1 MQSKALDAKP
11 LKAFVNA
18 ASKREVSMTLKTSWR
33 VGKSVQDWINLIC
46 GVLLFISPWALGF
59 SGDMTAARTAWVG
72 GVVIAI
78 MGLAALIQFAEW
90 EDWVAL
96 VAGVLMIIAP
106 FVVGFAAVGYAA
118 WAFVVL
124 GLIVAVASV
133 SEIWM
138 IHHPAVWAS

>member
-1 MQSKALDAKP
+1 MAL
-11 LKAFVNA
+11 
-18 ASKREVSMTLKTSWR
+18 ETSWNVR
-33 VGKSVQDWINLIC
+33 KSVRDWINLIC

-59 SGDMTAARTAWVG
+59 SGAMTAAMTAWVG
-72 GVVIAI
+72 GLVIAI

-96 VAGVLMIIAP
+96 VAGVLMIVAP
-106 FVVGFAAVGYAA
+106 WIIGFAAVGYAA
-118 WAFVVL
+118 WAFVML

-138 IHHPAVWAS
+138 IHYPAARAS

>member
-1 MQSKALDAKP
+1 MAL
-11 LKAFVNA
+11 
-18 ASKREVSMTLKTSWR
+18 ETSWNVR
-33 VGKSVQDWINLIC
+33 KSVRDWINLIC

-59 SGDMTAARTAWVG
+59 SGNMTAAMTAWVG
-72 GVVIAI
+72 GLVIAI

-96 VAGVLMIIAP
+96 VAGVLMIVAP
-106 FVVGFAAVGYAA
+106 WIMGFAAVGYAV

-124 GLIVAVASV
+124 GLIVAGASL

-138 IHHPAVWAS
+138 IRHPAARAS

>member
-1 MQSKALDAKP
+1 MAL
-11 LKAFVNA
+11 
-18 ASKREVSMTLKTSWR
+18 ETSWNVR
-33 VGKSVQDWINLIC
+33 KSVRDWINLIC

-59 SGDMTAARTAWVG
+59 SGNMTAAMTAWVG
-72 GVVIAI
+72 GLVIAI

-96 VAGVLMIIAP
+96 VAGVLMIVAP
-106 FVVGFAAVGYAA
+106 WIIGFAAVGYAA
-118 WAFVVL
+118 WAFVML

-138 IHHPAVWAS
+138 IHYPAARAS

>member
-1 MQSKALDAKP
+1 MAL
-11 LKAFVNA
+11 
-18 ASKREVSMTLKTSWR
+18 ETTWR
-33 VGKSVQDWINLIC
+33 VGKSVRDWINLIC
-46 GVLLFISPWALGF
+46 GVLLFVSPWALAF
-59 SGDMTAARTAWVG
+59 SGNMTAAITAWVG

-96 VAGVLMIIAP
+96 VAGVLMIVAP
-106 FVVGFAAVGYAA
+106 WVMGFAAVGYAV

-124 GLIVAVASV
+124 GLIVAGASL

-138 IHHPAVWAS
+138 IRHPAPRAS

>member
-1 MQSKALDAKP
+1 MAL
-11 LKAFVNA
+11 
-18 ASKREVSMTLKTSWR
+18 ETSWNVR
-33 VGKSVQDWINLIC
+33 KSVRDWINLIC

-59 SGDMTAARTAWVG
+59 SGNMTAAMTAWVG
-72 GVVIAI
+72 GLVIAI

-106 FVVGFAAVGYAA
+106 WITGFAAVGYAA
-118 WAFVVL
+118 GAFVVL

-138 IHHPAVWAS
+138 IRHPAARSS

>member
-1 MQSKALDAKP
+1 MAL
-11 LKAFVNA
+11 
-18 ASKREVSMTLKTSWR
+18 ETSWNVR
-33 VGKSVQDWINLIC
+33 KSVRDWINVIC

-59 SGDMTAARTAWVG
+59 SGNMTAAMTAWVG
-72 GVVIAI
+72 GLVIAI

-96 VAGVLMIIAP
+96 VAGVLMIVAP
-106 FVVGFAAVGYAA
+106 WVMGFAAVGYAA
-118 WAFVVL
+118 WAFVML

-138 IHHPAVWAS
+138 IHYPAARAS

>member
-1 MQSKALDAKP
+1 MAL
-11 LKAFVNA
+11 
-18 ASKREVSMTLKTSWR
+18 ETSWR

-106 FVVGFAAVGYAA
+106 SVIGFAAVGYAV

-133 SEIWM
+133 WEIWM
-138 IHHPAVWAS
+138 IHHPAARAR

>member
-1 MQSKALDAKP
+1 MAL
-11 LKAFVNA
+11 
-18 ASKREVSMTLKTSWR
+18 ETTWR
-33 VGKSVQDWINLIC
+33 VGKSVRDWINLIC
-46 GVLLFISPWALGF
+46 GVLLFVSPWALAF
-59 SGDMTAARTAWVG
+59 SGNMTAAITAWVG

-96 VAGVLMIIAP
+96 VAGVLMIVAP
-106 FVVGFAAVGYAA
+106 WVMGFAAVGYAV

-124 GLIVAVASV
+124 GLIVAAASL

-138 IHHPAVWAS
+138 VHHPVVRTS

>member
-1 MQSKALDAKP
+1 MAL
-11 LKAFVNA
+11 
-18 ASKREVSMTLKTSWR
+18 ETTWR
-33 VGKSVQDWINLIC
+33 VGKSVRDWINLIC
-46 GVLLFISPWALGF
+46 GALLFLSPWALAF
-59 SGDMTAARTAWVG
+59 SGNMTAAITAWVG

-96 VAGVLMIIAP
+96 VAGVLMIVAP
-106 FVVGFAAVGYAA
+106 WVTGFAAVGYAV

-124 GLIVAVASV
+124 GLIVAASSL

-138 IHHPAVWAS
+138 VHHPAARTS

>member
-1 MQSKALDAKP
+1 MAL
-11 LKAFVNA
+11 
-18 ASKREVSMTLKTSWR
+18 ETTWR
-33 VGKSVQDWINLIC
+33 VGKSVRDWINLIC
-46 GVLLFISPWALGF
+46 GVLLFVSPWALAF
-59 SGDMTAARTAWVG
+59 SGNMTAAIAAWVG

-96 VAGVLMIIAP
+96 IAGVLMIVAP
-106 FVVGFAAVGYAA
+106 WVMGFAAVGYAV

-124 GLIVAVASV
+124 GLIVAGASL

-138 IHHPAVWAS
+138 IRHPAARAS

>member
-1 MQSKALDAKP
+1 MAL
-11 LKAFVNA
+11 
-18 ASKREVSMTLKTSWR
+18 ETTWR
-33 VGKSVQDWINLIC
+33 VGKSVQGWINLIC
-46 GVLLFISPWALGF
+46 GALLFLSPWALAF
-59 SGDMTAARTAWVG
+59 SGNMTAAVAAWVG

-96 VAGVLMIIAP
+96 VAGVLMI
-106 FVVGFAAVGYAA
+106 VVPWVMGFAALGYAV

-124 GLIVAVASV
+124 GLIVAAASL

-138 IHHPAVWAS
+138 VHHPAARTS